1 MIRIFIN
8 SVVMAAILGATP
20 VKAHHTALPEGM
32 GEAQAAWLW
41 GLYTVPASIT
51 RDNSPYWYS
60 YPHTEVERINDPEWT
75 EVAMKQVRP
84 GAKAPAVLLMHGC
97 TGLARGPV
105 ALRVFLMSR
114 GYAIFEPDSFARPE
128 RSCNRTTLYKRT
140 EELAYALDKIR
151 QLPWVDGERIVLMG
165 VSQGGAAVAQ
175 WNKSGFNAH
184 IILADNCDGRKPAA
198 PEGTPILA
206 ISGEKD
212 PLSRGTNCVI
222 STQSEQ
228 SRLVIIPGA
237 GHSVSHLPE
246 TLAVI
251 SKFLDQRK

>member
-1 MIRIFIN
+1 MLRKFI
-8 SVVMAAILGATP
+8 SSALIAAILGTTS
-20 VKAHHTALPEGM
+20 VEAHHTALPAGM

-84 GAKAPAVLLMHGC
+84 GAKVPAVLLLHGC
-97 TGLARGPV
+97 TGLARGPD
-105 ALRVFLMSR
+105 ALRVFLIGR
-114 GYAIFEPDSFARPE
+114 GYATFEPDSFARPG
-128 RSCNRTTLYKRT
+128 RTCNRTTLYKRT

-151 QLPWVDGERIVLMG
+151 QLPWVDFERIVLMG

-175 WNKSGFNAH
+175 WGEPGFSAH

-198 PEGTPILA
+198 PAETPVLA
-206 ISGEKD
+206 ITGGKD
-212 PLSRGTNCVI
+212 SLSRGTNCDISPQAARSRLLIIPEAGHDVSDLPEVLVVI
-222 STQSEQ
+222 SE
-228 SRLVIIPGA
+228 
-237 GHSVSHLPE
+237 
-246 TLAVI
+246 
-251 SKFLDQRK
+251 FLDQI